1 MFFPQDNYL
10 WLKKDYREH
19 HFGNLLLLNAQTY
32 YVIRVT
38 KIQLFSYYQKS
49 ITHENILV
57 KHYKG

>member
-32 YVIRVT
+32 YVIRVKKNT
-38 KIQLFSYYQKS
+38 TFFILSKKYYP
-49 ITHENILV
+49 
-57 KHYKG
+57 